1 MWYIYRQMKKKKIW
15 LELNQVK
22 GAAASRLR
30 RRKYSL
36 IERHEIPDGLLPGS
50 VSISYTRCGKPTCR
64 CVSGEGHPSWSW
76 TFMMDGKKH
85 VEHVPA
91 AMVEEIQKRVGA
103 GREFQDAIREVLT
116 ANAKLVVLERQQQRE
131 KRKRR

>member
-1 MWYIYRQMKKKKIW
+1 
-15 LELNQVK
+15 
-22 GAAASRLR
+22 
-30 RRKYSL
+30 
-36 IERHEIPDGLLPGS
+36 
-50 VSISYTRCGKPTCR
+50 
-64 CVSGEGHPSWSW
+64 
-76 TFMMDGKKH
+76 MMDGKKH

-116 ANAKLVVLERQQQRE
+116 ANAKLLVMERQQQRE